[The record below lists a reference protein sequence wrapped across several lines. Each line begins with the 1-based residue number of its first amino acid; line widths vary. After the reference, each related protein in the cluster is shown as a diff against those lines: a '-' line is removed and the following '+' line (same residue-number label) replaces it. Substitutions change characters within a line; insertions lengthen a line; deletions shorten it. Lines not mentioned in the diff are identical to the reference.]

1 MRLGE
6 GRGLLLCAGGRRKER
21 KIHTTLSL
29 IGLLLR
35 VGLWGGVSYF
45 DLELG
50 SRPAFSDKGRLLA
63 LMDEQFTVKP
73 SWHEKTA
80 ERSLRGRSAH

>member
-21 KIHTTLSL
+21 KIHTILSL
-29 IGLLLR
+29 IGLLLS
-35 VGLWGGVSYF
+35 VGLWGVSYF

-63 LMDEQFTVKP
+63 LMDEQSAVKP
-73 SWHEKTA
+73 SLHERTA
-80 ERSLRGRSAH
+80 EEYPRGRSVH

>member
-6 GRGLLLCAGGRRKER
+6 GRGLLLCAGGRGKER
-21 KIHTTLSL
+21 KIHTILSS

-35 VGLWGGVSYF
+35 VGLRGVSYF

-50 SRPAFSDKGRLLA
+50 SRPAYSDKG
-63 LMDEQFTVKP
+63 DSSP
-73 SWHEKTA
+73 
-80 ERSLRGRSAH
+80 

>member
-29 IGLLLR
+29 IGLLLS
-35 VGLWGGVSYF
+35 VGLWGVSYF

-63 LMDEQFTVKP
+63 LMDEQSAVKP

-80 ERSLRGRSAH
+80 ERYLRGRSVR